1 MSRRNRTR
9 ILTIDDRRLIVR
21 LVKNEGIPQ
30 KKCDEMFSVSQAR
43 ISQIVNDYYGE
54 MPDGQE

>member
-1 MSRRNRTR
+1 MSRKNRTR

-30 KKCDEMFSVSQAR
+30 KKCAEMFSVSQAR

>member
-1 MSRRNRTR
+1 MSRKNRTR

-21 LVKNEGIPQ
+21 LVKRDSIPQ
-30 KKCDEMFSVSQAR
+30 KKCAEMFGVSQAR

>member
-1 MSRRNRTR
+1 MSRKNRTR

-30 KKCDEMFSVSQAR
+30 KKCAEMFNVSQAR

-54 MPDGQE
+54 MPNGQE